1 MSTPFGRRTGVA
13 ILAALCAVGAP
24 LLATAPGAAAHQ
36 DRWRDVDGNNVT
48 RVRYNG
54 GAFAESAPGQW
65 TEFNA
70 DGRPIHSFD
79 ETRRDAFTVMLT
91 DRSRNATVVLD
102 LRSREIRGGGAFRPL
117 RTLYAI
123 TGAEARGRGWDRG
136 RDDGRR
142 DGPRRDDRGGWDRG
156 GGGARATWR
165 PGRSG
170 TRPMPSA
177 SAAPRPPSCA
187 ANGPASGT
195 PPWSG
200 GCRCARSASAERRC
214 SRRAI
219 ARV

>member
-156 GGGARATWR
+156 GGGARDVEA
-165 PGRSG
+165 
-170 TRPMPSA
+170 
-177 SAAPRPPSCA
+177 
-187 ANGPASGT
+187 GPIWNQAD
-195 PPWSG
+195 
-200 GCRCARSASAERRC
+200 AERKC
-214 SRRAI
+214 RAKAAELRGEWTGQWHTTVVGRMSVCEI
-219 ARV
+219 RFR